1 MSAGVSLVYAHPWLY
16 QGVMRALYGRG
27 FDARYRAVAELI
39 EPGSEVFEV
48 CAGDAYLYRRYLQ
61 PKAVRYA
68 GGDINAAFVRHARRR
83 GIALRR
89 LDAVHDPIPVADY
102 VVLQASLYQFI
113 PDHVRLLE
121 VLLAAARR
129 ALIVAEPIVN
139 LSTSSSGLLRWLA
152 QRGANPGDG
161 HKAARFDAASLDAA
175 MRVHFGERIQS
186 SVTIARGRERL
197 YRLRGAALEFTPS
210 RTSSCA

>member
-1 MSAGVSLVYAHPWLY
+1 VSAGVSLVYAHPWLY

-27 FDARYRAVAELI
+27 FDARYRAVAGLI

-68 GGDINAAFVRHARRR
+68 GGDINAVFVRHAQRR
-83 GIALRR
+83 GIALRQH
-89 LDAVHDPIPVADY
+89 DAAVDPIPVVDY
-102 VVLQASLYQFI
+102 VVIQASLYQFI
-113 PDHVRLLE
+113 PEHVRLIE
-121 VLLAAARR
+121 TLLAAARR
-129 ALIVAEPIVN
+129 SLIVAEPIVN
-139 LSTSSSGLLRWLA
+139 LSTSSSGLVRWLA
-152 QRGANPGDG
+152 QRSADPGDG

-175 MRVHFGERIQS
+175 LRVHFGDRIQS

-197 YRLRGAALEFTPS
+197 YCLRGTALEPTPS
-210 RTSSCA
+210 

>member
-68 GGDINAAFVRHARRR
+68 GGDINAAFVRHAQRR
-83 GIALRR
+83 GIAIRQ
-89 LDAVHDPIPVADY
+89 LDAVHDPIPGADY
-102 VVLQASLYQFI
+102 VVIQASLYQFI
-113 PDHVRLLE
+113 PDHVRLIE
-121 VLLAAARR
+121 ALLAAARR
-129 ALIVAEPIVN
+129 SLIVAEPIVN
-139 LSTSSSGLLRWLA
+139 LSTSPSGLVRWLA

-161 HKAARFDAASLDAA
+161 HKAARFDATSLDAA
-175 MRVHFGERIQS
+175 LRVHFGDRIQS
-186 SVTIARGRERL
+186 SATIARGRERL
-197 YRLRGAALEFTPS
+197 YCLRGAALESTPS
-210 RTSSCA
+210 